1 MYCPYCRNDIEKG
14 VTNCPHCGKY
24 LGGQFNFGGGV
35 GTGKTS
41 TRAAAA
47 PIIVDQAPEIAR
59 AEFIRKTYTHM
70 ALAVLA
76 FIILESILLGW
87 SGAKNLV
94 VTMVRGYNW
103 LIVLGI
109 FMGVSWVADKWAR
122 SGTSKEMQY
131 AGLGLYILA
140 EAFIFLPLLYIAKNF
155 VGESVI
161 GSAGFV
167 TLGLFSGLTFVV
179 FSSKKDFSFMRNILG
194 VGGFV
199 ALGIIVASIMFGF
212 TLGVLFAGIMVAFAA
227 GAILY
232 TTSNIIHH
240 YRTDQYVAAA
250 LSLFASVM
258 LLFWYVLQIFIS
270 LDD

>member
-1 MYCPYCRNDIEKG
+1 MYCPYCRNDIDKG

-24 LGGQFNFGGGV
+24 LGGQFNYGSGAGA
-35 GTGKTS
+35 GKTE

-47 PIIVDQAPEIAR
+47 PIVVDQASVIDR

-70 ALAVLA
+70 ALAILA
-76 FIILESILLGW
+76 FIVVEAILLRW
-87 SGAKNLV
+87 SGAQKLV
-94 VTMVRGYNW
+94 YTMVRGYNW
-103 LIVLGI
+103 LIVLGV
-109 FMGVSWVADKWAR
+109 FMGVSWLADKWAR
-122 SGTSKEMQY
+122 SSTSKQMQY
-131 AGLGLYILA
+131 AGLGLYVLA
-140 EAFIFLPLLYIAKNF
+140 EAFIFLPLLYVAKNF
-155 VGESVI
+155 AGESVI

-167 TLGLFSGLTFVV
+167 TLGLFAGLTFVV
-179 FSSKKDFSFMRNILG
+179 FSTRKDFSFLRNILG

-258 LLFWYVLQIFIS
+258 LLFWYILQIFMS

>member
-24 LGGQFNFGGGV
+24 LGGQFNFNGP
-35 GTGKTS
+35 GTGNDS
-41 TRAAAA
+41 ARAAAG
-47 PIIVDQAPEIAR
+47 PVIVDQATEVHR
-59 AEFIRKTYTHM
+59 AEFIRRTYTHM

-76 FIILESILLGW
+76 FIILESILLKW

-94 VTMVRGYNW
+94 ITMVSGYNW

-109 FMGVSWVADKWAR
+109 FMGISWVADKWAR
-122 SGTSKEMQY
+122 SSTSKELQY
-131 AGLGLYILA
+131 AGLGLYIVA
-140 EAFIFLPLLYIAKNF
+140 EAIIFLPLLYIAKNF
-155 VGESVI
+155 AGENVI

-167 TLGLFSGLTFVV
+167 TMGLFAGLTFVV
-179 FSSKKDFSFMRNILG
+179 FSTKKDFSFMRNILG
-194 VGGFV
+194 IGGFV
-199 ALGIIVASIMFGF
+199 ALGFIVSSIVFGF
-212 TLGVLFAGIMVAFAA
+212 SLGVLFSVIMVGFAA

-232 TTSNIIHH
+232 STSNIIHH

-258 LLFWYVLQIFIS
+258 LLFWYVLQIFLS